1 MCIRFPFVRTPFPTA
16 LEILERPSQIA
27 REVHTTSQNAQ
38 VPEVVG
44 MTQDAAAAALKAAG
58 FAVNPVSTKSDAP
71 KGNVTGSAPSGLA
84 VPGSAI
90 TIYVSDGS
98 VLAAPPG
105 SAAPRTS
112 TPGG

>member
-1 MCIRFPFVRTPFPTA
+1 MPVVGNFGPVTLPAVDDRYVRG
-16 LEILERPSQIA
+16 
-27 REVHTTSQNAQ
+27 SQNAQ

-44 MTQDAAAAALKAAG
+44 MTQDAATAALKAAG

-84 VPGSAI
+84 VPGSAV